1 MAPSRSPPLLQLPQ
15 LRGMAPRLPP
25 AYLYERHN
33 DPQPHAVP
41 APPQEIPAQPATSAC
56 TIGDEIMAAMA
67 SIQEKQSHV
76 ITLMMQQSQSSSSN
90 VCLHRQHEQQLMAD
104 LDRELEL
111 QAQSD
116 ALVPPASPRR
126 WTAEKK
132 AASKAAKALKPRS
145 KRAPRRPGKKMVE
158 RLERRG
164 EDPWWH

>member
-1 MAPSRSPPLLQLPQ
+1 
-15 LRGMAPRLPP
+15 
-25 AYLYERHN
+25 
-33 DPQPHAVP
+33 
-41 APPQEIPAQPATSAC
+41 
-56 TIGDEIMAAMA
+56 MAAMA

-90 VCLHRQHEQQLMAD
+90 VQQLMAD

-158 RLERRG
+158 RLELRG